1 MKGQNRMSS
10 LNLMKITKTE
20 SAENLKSTKFL
31 FGLNFLKQFAKNF
44 LNSTAISTP
53 KNFNTKSIEIRSTT
67 KKNKTFK

>member
-1 MKGQNRMSS
+1 MKGQNRISS

-20 SAENLKSTKFL
+20 SAENRKSTKFF
-31 FGLNFLKQFAKNF
+31 FGLNFLKQFAKIF